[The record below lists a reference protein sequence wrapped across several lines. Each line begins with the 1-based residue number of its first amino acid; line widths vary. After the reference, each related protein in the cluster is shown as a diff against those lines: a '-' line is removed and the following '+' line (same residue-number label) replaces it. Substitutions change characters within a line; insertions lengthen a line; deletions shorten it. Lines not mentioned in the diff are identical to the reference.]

1 MHTKCIIGQSC
12 TVSVIIFLDHQ
23 RNGKNSIP
31 FIETDNTDSVRK
43 VHIANPKI
51 PKNKYWK

>member
-31 FIETDNTDSVRK
+31 FIEPDNTDSVRK

-51 PKNKYWK
+51 PKIKY